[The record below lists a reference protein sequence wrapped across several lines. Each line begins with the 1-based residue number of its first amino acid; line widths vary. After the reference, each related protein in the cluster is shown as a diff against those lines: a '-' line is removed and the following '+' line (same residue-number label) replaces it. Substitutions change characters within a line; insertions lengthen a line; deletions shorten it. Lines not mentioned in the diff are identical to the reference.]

1 MVIMDREAA
10 RQHIEKAVGDWRG
23 NQGGVSVAIGES
35 TRPVTGVEGFD
46 SYSGIVA
53 TIQIESD
60 LGITF
65 SCDNIFL
72 SEDGKQARSVGQI
85 IDAILGKTK

>member
-1 MVIMDREAA
+1 
-10 RQHIEKAVGDWRG
+10 
-23 NQGGVSVAIGES
+23 
-35 TRPVTGVEGFD
+35 VEGFD